1 MKKQQTVIGKIT
13 YKPEYLR
20 PKVVD
25 QAPGNYWY
33 YDAVKAN
40 EALETVQIIG
50 FFDHSNMVSGDLLK
64 VNASNGVG
72 LFNVK
77 VVNTVVSIESTGGGG
92 QKGDTGDS
100 AYQVWIKAGHVG
112 TEEDFLNSLKG
123 ASGKDGAQGPQGIQ
137 GIKGDMGATGP
148 KGETG
153 AQGAKGDTGAKGE
166 AGIGYAG
173 LTSATSIKIGI
184 GSTVFT
190 TNLSATATAFAVG
203 ARVRVASK
211 ATPANF
217 MEGLIIAFSGN
228 TLTVLVDVTSGTG
241 TFNDWVFSIGA
252 VKMTIPVSFNSPT
265 HILQAN
271 DCIAQKIEFKS
282 SSGSTQSSQ
291 LALVCKSDGLITVD
305 QTFPASMVAGQTIV
319 YRGRVSIYNLDAI
332 TKSNY
337 YINIQ
342 VIGVLAGSGQW
353 VNLGEG
359 LQGVLSKDKNAAN
372 EVSFS
377 NEYTVV
383 GGGTVC
389 QIGVRLQLLYGQAD
403 ATAFISTLY
412 LEGNIYDANGVK
424 LESVSNENL
433 IGSIDA
439 WQVGSSAIIPQSIT
453 DLILS
458 GQIKLIDNSDGIA
471 ALIDKKS
478 VKTGDWILLDGD
490 EIVTLSN
497 QEFSDQFRKAR
508 LGGYYEN

>member
-1 MKKQQTVIGKIT
+1 
-13 YKPEYLR
+13 
-20 PKVVD
+20 
-25 QAPGNYWY
+25 
-33 YDAVKAN
+33 
-40 EALETVQIIG
+40 
-50 FFDHSNMVSGDLLK
+50 
-64 VNASNGVG
+64 
-72 LFNVK
+72 
-77 VVNTVVSIESTGGGG
+77 
-92 QKGDTGDS
+92 
-100 AYQVWIKAGHVG
+100 
-112 TEEDFLNSLKG
+112 
-123 ASGKDGAQGPQGIQ
+123 
-137 GIKGDMGATGP
+137 
-148 KGETG
+148 
-153 AQGAKGDTGAKGE
+153 
-166 AGIGYAG
+166 
-173 LTSATSIKIGI
+173 
-184 GSTVFT
+184 
-190 TNLSATATAFAVG
+190 
-203 ARVRVASK
+203 
-211 ATPANF
+211 

-241 TFNDWVFSIGA
+241 TFSDWVFSIGA

-291 LALVCKSDGLITVD
+291 LVLVCKSDGLITVD

-359 LQGVLSKDKNAAN
+359 SQGVLSKDKNAAN

-377 NEYTVV
+377 NEYTMV

-458 GQIKLIDNSDGIA
+458 GKIKLIDNPDGVA

-478 VKTGDWILLDGD
+478 VKTGDWIMLDGD

-497 QEFSDQFRKAR
+497 QKFINNYRKAR
-508 LGGYYEN
+508 LGGYHEN